1 MATRNWTAGT
11 SFNQPYSV
19 SIPSSLSN
27 NNYIYATIDVGVKHF
42 SNIILAVVQNP
53 TYSQLQSQIV
63 QLQSS
68 IIDLI
73 INYRH
78 YRQILQISKINYQ
91 LCNQAI
97 IIYRVTILVL
107 QLQIV
112 NLSSEKASLQ
122 TQLTTLQT
130 ELNALNVREC

>member
-68 IIDLI
+68 IIDLNNQLSALQANSTNI
-73 INYRH
+73 QNQLSALQSSYNNLQSNNIVFSRKLLIFQAKRLLYRLSLLLF
-78 YRQILQISKINYQ
+78 RQN
-91 LCNQAI
+91 
-97 IIYRVTILVL
+97 
-107 QLQIV
+107 
-112 NLSSEKASLQ
+112 
-122 TQLTTLQT
+122 
-130 ELNALNVREC
+130 